1 MADAIAEATGRH
13 VAFVDVPPQAFAGA
27 LSAAGV
33 PPWQVD
39 GLTEDYAHY
48 ARGEAEA
55 ISPHVREVTASNRMT
70 SECLPGT
77 TLAPSRGSDAGGP
90 VR

>member
-55 ISPHVREVTASNRMT
+55 ISHHVREVTGIEPHDVRMF
-70 SECLPGT
+70 
-77 TLAPSRGSDAGGP
+77 ARDYARVFAGE
-90 VR
+90 